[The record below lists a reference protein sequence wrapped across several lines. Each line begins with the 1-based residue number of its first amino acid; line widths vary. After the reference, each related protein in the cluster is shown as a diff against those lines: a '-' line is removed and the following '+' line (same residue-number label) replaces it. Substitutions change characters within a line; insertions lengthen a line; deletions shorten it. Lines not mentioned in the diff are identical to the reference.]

1 MARSGLSRRSSV
13 GSFSSLSSSITSAL
27 SNTGLID
34 VATIGPPSVRHW
46 VGLGASFRVGV
57 QFRREA
63 SRGGCPGRRPLASLS
78 HPAGSV
84 HLAWRGLL
92 LCLGC
97 LLASGQMGSW
107 PRLVRPTNGRHYRV
121 SHQHGAPSP
130 PVDGT
135 AGQVRQ
141 PPPPLQRKDPG
152 PAIAAGWAGS
162 ARYRTLPAALATQR
176 TRLPS

>member
-121 SHQHGAPSP
+121 SHRHGAPSP

-141 PPPPLQRKDPG
+141 PPPLQRKDPG